1 MDCAPRDLIVRLARD
16 TAVSVSEPVISL
28 SPLLSDPDLLAI
40 LAAPSHA
47 NAGIAVARR
56 QGLSEAVSD
65 AIACQGDAAAITALL
80 ENHSAAIREATLDS
94 LIARAP
100 AHVAWHEP
108 LARRPALTGQA
119 VRALSRIVATHVL
132 RTITARLDLSPEAI
146 AELRQRLTERMSH
159 PHAAPGAASDSATEA
174 DAALAEARSL
184 LKADL
189 LNERR
194 LLEAAMQGDAHRA
207 AAMLAVSAG
216 VDLAV
221 VQRAA
226 RMRNAKGL
234 VSLVW
239 TAGFTMR
246 LAIAL
251 QALLAGLAPDALL
264 RATFGGGF
272 PLGPEEMRW
281 QIACLTR
288 GAR

>member
-1 MDCAPRDLIVRLARD
+1 
-16 TAVSVSEPVISL
+16 VISL

-40 LAAPSHA
+40 LAAPPHA
-47 NAGIAVARR
+47 SAEIAVARR
-56 QGLSEAVSD
+56 HGLSEAVSD
-65 AIACQGDAAAITALL
+65 AIANQGEAATITALL

-100 AHVAWHEP
+100 GHVGWHEP
-108 LARRPALTGQA
+108 LARRPVLTGRA

-132 RTITARLDLSPEAI
+132 RTIAARLDLSPEAI
-146 AELRQRLTERMSH
+146 AELRQRLAERMSQ
-159 PHAAPGAASDSATEA
+159 PQAAAPAVPQGASEG

-184 LKADL
+184 HKADL

-194 LLEAAMQGDAHRA
+194 LLETALQGDAHRA

-216 VDLAV
+216 VDIAV

-226 RMRNAKGL
+226 QLRNAKAL

-251 QALLAGLAPDALL
+251 QALLAGLAPDALM
-264 RATFGGGF
+264 RASFGGGF